1 MALTPRYTRFE
12 LATLR
17 ATIFAEEDRYKF
29 TEANWGGSGFR
40 HFRDPKIV
48 CIEHFRPK
56 PRTTQPL
63 RRATNLRRESL

>member
-17 ATIFAEEDRYKF
+17 ATIFPEEDRHKF
-29 TEANWGGSGFR
+29 TQAKWRQGGFR

-48 CIEHFRPK
+48 CLEHYRPK
-56 PRTTQPL
+56 PGTACLSRSDHNKP
-63 RRATNLRRESL
+63 AA